1 VLLIIY
7 TILAVLFRSFVQPV
21 IIMFAIP
28 FAFIGVFFGLFVM
41 GEQLSLFAFIGVIA
55 LMGIVVSNSILL
67 LDFINRARAAGRPL
81 YEAVKESGMVR
92 LRPILLTS
100 LTILMGLFPMA
111 FAIGGR
117 EQLLTPMAVS
127 MFWGILFSTM
137 LTLFVVPCLYVIV
150 EDIKGRYPRI
160 FKPGAEP
167 GR

>member
-1 VLLIIY
+1 
-7 TILAVLFRSFVQPV
+7 
-21 IIMFAIP
+21 
-28 FAFIGVFFGLFVM
+28 M

-81 YEAVKESGMVR
+81 LEAVRKSGMIR

-150 EDIKGRYPRI
+150 EDVKGRYPKL
-160 FKPGAEP
+160 FGPGAEP
-167 GR
+167 SV